1 MARWEPNA
9 VERLRVAALELYLDP
24 GYDKVTVAEIA
35 ARAGVTRRTFFR
47 YFPDKREVLFFGT
60 DRVEA
65 LVTDG
70 VLAAS
75 DGTPALEAVVA
86 ALAPIAQHSDDD
98 PAWAAFVRK
107 RNKVIQ
113 GNGELRERELG
124 KHASL
129 AFALASA
136 LERRGLATLAAKLAA
151 DAGLAAFKAGFDR
164 WIDDPKPRKMGKYIR
179 DAMHDLESIVDG
191 SVTVKKLRRE

>member
-9 VERLRVAALELYLDP
+9 VERLRDAALELYLDP
-24 GYDKVTVAEIA
+24 GYEKVTVAEIA

-65 LVTDG
+65 LVTQG

-75 DGTPALEAVVA
+75 DGTSALEVVAA
-86 ALAPIAQHSDDD
+86 ALAPIAELSDED
-98 PAWAAFVRK
+98 PAWAAVVRK
-107 RNKVIQ
+107 RNTIIQ
-113 GNGELRERELG
+113 GNRELRERELG

-129 AFALASA
+129 ASAIASA
-136 LERRGLATLAAKLAA
+136 LERRGVAARAAKLAA
-151 DAGLAAFKAGFDR
+151 DAGLAAFKAGFDQ
-164 WIDDPKPRKMGKYIR
+164 WIDDAKQRKMGKHIR
-179 DAMHDLESIVDG
+179 EAMRDLGAIVDG
-191 SVTVKKLRRE
+191 SVTLKKLRRE